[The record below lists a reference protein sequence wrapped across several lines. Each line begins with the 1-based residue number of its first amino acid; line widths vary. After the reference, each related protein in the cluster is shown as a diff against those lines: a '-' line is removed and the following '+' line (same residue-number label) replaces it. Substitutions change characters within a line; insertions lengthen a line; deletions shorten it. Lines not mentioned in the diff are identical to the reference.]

1 MNNIILLTG
10 DNQTTATTIARKT
23 GIDEVYHQVLPDEK
37 LQHINKLQERFGN
50 VAMVGDGVNDAPALA
65 SATVGIAMGKTG
77 TDVSLEAAD
86 VVLMSDEL
94 SKLPYVIS
102 LSKKTLSVIKQNIA
116 IALMTKFVF
125 MMLGMFGF
133 ATLWM
138 AIIADDGATLVVILN
153 GLRILRFNPKN
164 EV

>member
-1 MNNIILLTG
+1 LAEHVG
-10 DNQTTATTIARKT
+10 V
-23 GIDEVYHQVLPDEK
+23 DEVRCQILPEEK
-37 LQHINKLQERFGN
+37 LQHINRLKEQYGA

-94 SKLPYVIS
+94 SKLPFIIS
-102 LSKKTLSVIKQNIA
+102 LSKKTLSIIKQNIA
-116 IALMTKFVF
+116 IALFTKLVF
-125 MMLGMFGF
+125 LVLGMFGV

-138 AIIADDGATLVVILN
+138 AIIADDGATLVVIVN
-153 GLRILRFNPKN
+153 GLRILRFNTRK
-164 EV
+164 E